1 MSVSVVIPAYNSRF
15 LQAAIESVMAQT
27 RAPSEILLVD
37 GSPETTLA
45 ELSSYRHRISYYH
58 QPPRGVSAARNFGIQ
73 KAQGRYI
80 AFLDADDLW
89 LPEKL
94 EKQVD
99 LLDRYPQIGFCF
111 STVWNLVEDTDSGV
125 PREPFF
131 PPELLRWMAANSPQD
146 GAVSGSVY
154 GLLLEV
160 NCIATSSLLIRR
172 DLFEAVGLF
181 DESLKNGE
189 DYDFELRLAR
199 SAPAFFTTPPT
210 SRYRVHTGGLSGGWS
225 GRSELFYRSNLTV
238 LESHCRLYPSPEAK
252 RALARTY
259 AGYSL
264 HCLKLGDRK
273 TAAAYARRSL
283 EVSPSLRALKC
294 YVEAQSPRAYKFFS
308 AWVGAPER

>member
-15 LQAAIESVMAQT
+15 LQAALESVMSQT

-45 ELSSYRHRISYYH
+45 ELSGYHDRISYYH

-73 KAQGRYI
+73 KAQGKYI
-80 AFLDADDLW
+80 ALLDADDLW

-94 EKQVD
+94 ERQVD
-99 LLDRYPQIGFCF
+99 LLDRHEQIGFCF
-111 STVWNLVEDTDSGV
+111 STVWNLVEDTDSHV
-125 PREPFF
+125 PREPFY
-131 PPELLRWMAANSPQD
+131 PPELLRWMATNSARD

-172 DLFEAVGLF
+172 DLLEAVGLF

-199 SAPAFFTTPPT
+199 AAPAFFTISPT

-225 GRSELFYRSNLTV
+225 SRSELFYRSNLTV
-238 LESHCRLYPSPEAK
+238 LESHCGLHPSPEAK

-273 TAAAYARRSL
+273 TAAASARRSL
-283 EVSPSLRALKC
+283 GVSPSLRALKC
-294 YVEAQSPRAYKFFS
+294 YAEAQSPRAYKFFS
-308 AWVGAPER
+308 AWVGALER